1 MRRET
6 RRDGRDKGT
15 STHPTLGRLISSRD
29 RSARARPDLARE
41 APEGSLTRASAQG
54 TMAAVEYNV
63 YDEKTMSI
71 MVNGEPGTDQAA
83 QFLKDK
89 LCEQGLKGAS
99 VPTSSTA
106 RTDSSLGISHAF
118 LF

>member
-1 MRRET
+1 
-6 RRDGRDKGT
+6 
-15 STHPTLGRLISSRD
+15 
-29 RSARARPDLARE
+29 
-41 APEGSLTRASAQG
+41 
-54 TMAAVEYNV
+54 MAAVEFNV

-99 VPTSSTA
+99 VPTSSIA
-106 RTDSSLGISHAF
+106 RTDSSLRISHAF

>member
-1 MRRET
+1 M
-6 RRDGRDKGT
+6 
-15 STHPTLGRLISSRD
+15 
-29 RSARARPDLARE
+29 SARRPDLARE